1 MKCGLSSD
9 WALCGCSCCVH
20 AKVEAV
26 LLGAWH
32 CLQIGMPLNLLKE
45 RRSAEQHKKESASA
59 TQKVYAL
66 AQSQSQILSPPMQLQ
81 H

>member
-1 MKCGLSSD
+1 MKYGLSLD
-9 WALCGCSCCVH
+9 WALHGCSCYMC

-26 LLGAWH
+26 PLDAWH
-32 CLQIGMPLNLLKE
+32 CLQIGAPLNLLKE

-66 AQSQSQILSPPMQLQ
+66 AQSPS
-81 H
+81 